1 MSALPIFTSGR
12 YSTSRFTRSR
22 GSGSGF
28 VATSGIGTGAG
39 VGLTAGGGGGDGAA
53 AGAEAITRG
62 AGGAGAG
69 VDGVGGGVRVTAT
82 GRSGR
87 GGVTTPA
94 FGAATGGF
102 DTGGSAGT
110 VLCGIGV
117 ADGMAGGVGGT
128 PDDGPVGSGSA
139 GVDPIQSAGRLASSW
154 KPGIRLGIALAAI
167 GGAELERVGRRRMG
181 GIATATSLDRS
192 LRSGS

>member
-12 YSTSRFTRSR
+12 YSSSRFTRSR

-53 AGAEAITRG
+53 AGADGAEAITRG
-62 AGGAGAG
+62 AGGSGAG
-69 VDGVGGGVRVTAT
+69 VDGVGGGVRLTAT
-82 GRSGR
+82 VRSGR
-87 GGVTTPA
+87 DGVTAPV
-94 FGAATGGF
+94 FGVTTGGF
-102 DTGGSAGT
+102 DTGGSVGT

-128 PDDGPVGSGSA
+128 LDDGPVGSGSA
-139 GVDPIQSAGRLASSW
+139 GVDPIQSAGRLASS
-154 KPGIRLGIALAAI
+154 
-167 GGAELERVGRRRMG
+167 
-181 GIATATSLDRS
+181 
-192 LRSGS
+192 